1 MMTMAQDSTSVKYE
15 DLVKLVNEAGASEL
29 AEQLTQLRKRD
40 QQVLDAVSEALS
52 LDQARKRGA
61 SLLDTPLRDV
71 PGKMMDALRS
81 LVEDLLSPGTYA
93 RKPAW
98 QKLLDDRGHR
108 AAYLGM
114 WLMVVAAV
122 LVTIVNTRR

>member
-1 MMTMAQDSTSVKYE
+1 MAKDPPPVKYE
-15 DLVKLVNEAGASEL
+15 DLVKLATEAGASGL
-29 AEQLTQLRKRD
+29 AEELVQMRKRD

-52 LDQARKRGA
+52 MDQARKRGA

-81 LVEDLLSPGTYA
+81 LLDDLLLPGSS
-93 RKPAW
+93 KKHAW

-122 LVTIVNTRR
+122 LVTIVNVKR